1 MTRAERDLNACQ
13 QELKRLSAETQAIWK
28 KADEEDRSSTDEE
41 RQQAEKNLRAMDDL
55 QAQKARLE
63 ETIATE
69 NRVRELGTEIG
80 TREPETK
87 SLGTDMAV
95 REERKTIGQLFVESE
110 GFKNLQQAVKEG
122 GTFSEV
128 IRMDSHQKA
137 GTLLSG
143 TLSPGSGQGGGLLA
157 VPQVD
162 TGVVETLFDA
172 IRVQDVL
179 PTGQASGNTIRYV
192 VEGTATNSAAAVAE
206 AGAKPASDLAL
217 STVDE
222 QVKKIA
228 TILTVSDEMLEDA
241 AQVESYINRRLSL
254 FVRIEEE
261 DEIITGGG
269 ANEITGFLSRSGINT
284 YAAGTVDNNAVALFK
299 AINGTR
305 GSSFL
310 EPDYIVMH
318 PDNWQ
323 ATRLLT
329 DTAGQFFGG
338 GPFQGPYGS
347 GQNLPASGQVTGAL
361 DAIWGKPVIVSS
373 RIGSGTA
380 LLGAF
385 RTASMLWRRSG
396 ITVEATNS
404 HASYF
409 ANNLVALRAESRL
422 ALAVYRAGAFTKVTG
437 LD

>member
-1 MTRAERDLNACQ
+1 MTRAERDLQACQ
-13 QELKRLSAETQAIWK
+13 QELKRLSADTQAIWK
-28 KADEEDRSSTDEE
+28 KADEEDRPSTDEE

-80 TREPETK
+80 HREPETK
-87 SLGTDMAV
+87 SLGTDMSV
-95 REERKTIGQLFVESE
+95 REERKTIGQLFVESD
-110 GFKNLQQAVKEG
+110 GFKSLQRAVKEG
-122 GTFSEV
+122 GSFSEV
-128 IRMDSHQKA
+128 IRLDPQMKA

-143 TLSPGSGQGGGLLA
+143 TLSPGSGQGGGLLT

-241 AQVESYINRRLSL
+241 AQVESYINRRL
-254 FVRIEEE
+254 V
-261 DEIITGGG
+261 
-269 ANEITGFLSRSGINT
+269 
-284 YAAGTVDNNAVALFK
+284 AA
-299 AINGTR
+299 
-305 GSSFL
+305 
-310 EPDYIVMH
+310 
-318 PDNWQ
+318 
-323 ATRLLT
+323 
-329 DTAGQFFGG
+329 
-338 GPFQGPYGS
+338 
-347 GQNLPASGQVTGAL
+347 
-361 DAIWGKPVIVSS
+361 
-373 RIGSGTA
+373 
-380 LLGAF
+380 
-385 RTASMLWRRSG
+385 
-396 ITVEATNS
+396 
-404 HASYF
+404 
-409 ANNLVALRAESRL
+409 
-422 ALAVYRAGAFTKVTG
+422 
-437 LD
+437 